1 MGQTKGVGFTN
12 VRAFVVER
20 FGADGWTALLASLPE
35 GDRAVLE
42 GIVPVGWYDLALYAR
57 LIGAVDRRF
66 GAGDLRLVRELGR
79 FEAEKDLTTIH
90 QFFLRLMNPSI
101 VIEQTSKY
109 WRRFHDTGEWET
121 ERIADRGAVARLSG
135 WAIVDVGL
143 CEELAAYLARL
154 LELCGCRE
162 VVMEHRTCRA
172 RGDALCEFRA
182 RWRSR
187 RDHGAAPPEAT
198 SGGPRPPRV

>member
-12 VRAFVVER
+12 VRAFVQDR
-20 FGADGWTALLASLPE
+20 FGADGWAALLASFPDA
-35 GDRAVLE
+35 DRAVLE
-42 GIVPVGWYDLALYAR
+42 GVVPVGWYDLALYAR

-66 GAGDLRLVRELGR
+66 GNGDLRLVRELGR

-121 ERIADRGAVARLSG
+121 ERIEDRGAVARLSG
-135 WAIVDVGL
+135 WAVVDAAL
-143 CEELAAYLARL
+143 CEELGAYLTRL

-162 VVMEHRTCRA
+162 VVMEHRTCRV
-172 RGDALCEFRA
+172 RGDAVCELRA
-182 RWRSR
+182 RWRPR
-187 RDHGAAPPEAT
+187 RDRSPAPPDEA
-198 SGGPRPPRV
+198 SGGPRRPRA